1 MGLSSGCGRIDS
13 GDPLSHR
20 VSMRLV
26 PHTALL
32 LLSMACHHRGGSA
45 SQTAVPGLDLLEAA
59 TRPFMQ
65 LEAAVE
71 AGYAATVPNC
81 LVHEH
86 HGAMG
91 YHHTN
96 PRFMDAVVDVSK
108 PEILL
113 YERLGDEYRLN
124 GVEFIVPYR
133 AWPRDSHPPRA
144 LGQVMLQED
153 NLQFWYLHVWV
164 WRPNPDGLFANFH
177 PQVRCGAEASKVFRP
192 SGG

>member
-1 MGLSSGCGRIDS
+1 
-13 GDPLSHR
+13 
-20 VSMRLV
+20 MRLV
-26 PHTALL
+26 PRTAFLVL
-32 LLSMACHHRGGSA
+32 TIACHQRGGPDFQPSA
-45 SQTAVPGLDLLEAA
+45 APPGIGVLEAA
-59 TRPFMQ
+59 TRPFQ
-65 LEAAVE
+65 SLDAAVA

-96 PRFMDAVVDVSK
+96 PKFMDAMVDVSK

-113 YERLGDEYRLN
+113 YERLESGEYRLN

-133 AWPRDSHPPRA
+133 AWPRDSTPPRV
-144 LGQVMLQED
+144 LGQVMLQEE

-164 WRPNPDGLFANFH
+164 WKPNPDGMFANFH
-177 PQVRCGAEASKVFRP
+177 PQVSCPAETRKVFRP
-192 SGG
+192 SGT